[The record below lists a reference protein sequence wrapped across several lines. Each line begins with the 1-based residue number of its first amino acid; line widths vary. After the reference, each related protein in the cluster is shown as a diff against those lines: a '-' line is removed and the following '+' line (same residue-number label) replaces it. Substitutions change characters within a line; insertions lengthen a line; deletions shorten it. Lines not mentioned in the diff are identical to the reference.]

1 MKDMEREAA
10 IKRLLKDNKE
20 LYVVDVIL
28 KNNKTGE
35 KIRQWYIYD
44 DIANAENYL
53 ALCENYY
60 IAADQMTMIKLI
72 KMDNTKAENGVRL
85 RYRYIDPVGT
95 DISEF
100 FRLSTITRAA

>member
-1 MKDMEREAA
+1 MKDMEREAT

-28 KNNKTGE
+28 KDNKTGE

-44 DIANAENYL
+44 DIAKAENHM
-53 ALCENYY
+53 ALRENYY
-60 IAADQMTMIKLI
+60 ITADQMSMIKLI

-85 RYRYIDPVGT
+85 RCRYIDPIGR
-95 DISEF
+95 DISVIN
-100 FRLSTITRAA
+100 RLSTITRAA

>member
-1 MKDMEREAA
+1 MKDKERIAKIES
-10 IKRLLKDNKE
+10 LLKDHKE

-28 KNNKTGE
+28 KDNKTGE

-60 IAADQMTMIKLI
+60 ITADEMKMVKLI
-72 KMDNTKAENGVRL
+72 KMDNSKAENGLRL
-85 RYRYIDPVGT
+85 RYRYIDSVGT